1 VTSDTSLLSAATQAK
16 RQQILE
22 GAIRTFLQN
31 GYEGT
36 GMNQVADASG
46 VTKQT
51 IYSHFGDK
59 EGLFTAI
66 IEELTEFHGQ
76 EQPCEMSSD
85 AKPEEVLRA
94 LGQRFLRRQNDP
106 RYLAL
111 LRVMIG
117 ESERFPEL
125 ARLFSRKVIA
135 RGMDAFKTYFKQHP
149 ELGIDDPDA
158 TARVFVGSLVNFIIQ
173 QELLYYKEIAPFEM
187 ERMVDYLIKL
197 ILKP

>member
-1 VTSDTSLLSAATQAK
+1 VTNKVDTNPATLQGK
-16 RQQILE
+16 RQQILD
-22 GAIRTFLQN
+22 GAIRTFLQY

-76 EQPCEMSSD
+76 EPPCEFD
-85 AKPEEVLRA
+85 VDDKPEDILRS
-94 LGQRFLRRQNDP
+94 LGQRFLRRQKDP

-135 RGMDAFKTYFKQHP
+135 RGMDGFKNYIKQHP
-149 ELGIDDPDA
+149 ELGIDDPDL
-158 TARVFVGSLVNFIIQ
+158 TARVFVGSLVNFIIT
-173 QELLYYKEIAPFEM
+173 QELLYYKEISPSDMDRLVE
-187 ERMVDYLIKL
+187 YLIKL
-197 ILKP
+197 ILRP

>member
-1 VTSDTSLLSAATQAK
+1 VTADTNLLSASTLAK
-16 RQQILE
+16 RQQILD
-22 GAIRTFLQN
+22 GAIRTFLQH

-66 IEELTEFHGQ
+66 VEELTEFHGQ
-76 EQPCEMSSD
+76 EPLCELSSD
-85 AKPEEVLRA
+85 ATPEEALKS
-94 LGQRFLRRQNDP
+94 LGQRFLRRQKDP

-135 RGMDAFKTYFKQHP
+135 RGMDGFKTYIKQHP
-149 ELGIDDPDA
+149 ELGIDDPDL
-158 TARVFVGSLVNFIIQ
+158 TARVFVGSLVNFIIT
-173 QELLYYKEIAPFEM
+173 QELLYYKEISPSDM
-187 ERMVDYLIKL
+187 ERLVEYLIKL
-197 ILKP
+197 ILRP

>member
-1 VTSDTSLLSAATQAK
+1 VSNKVETSPAIGQSK
-16 RQQILE
+16 RQQILD

-66 IEELTEFHGQ
+66 VEELTEFHGQ
-76 EQPCEMSSD
+76 EQPCGIIPD
-85 AKPEEVLRA
+85 TTPEEALRA
-94 LGQRFLRRQNDP
+94 LGQRFLRRQKDP

-135 RGMDAFKTYFKQHP
+135 RGMDAFKNYINQHP
-149 ELGIDDPDA
+149 ELGIDDPDL
-158 TARVFVGSLVNFIIQ
+158 TARVFVGSLVNFIIT
-173 QELLYYKEIAPFEM
+173 QELLYYKEISPNDM
-187 ERMVDYLIKL
+187 ERLVDYLIKL
-197 ILKP
+197 ILRP

>member
-1 VTSDTSLLSAATQAK
+1 VSNKLDVSPTALQSK
-16 RQQILE
+16 RQQILD
-22 GAIRTFLQN
+22 GAIRSFLQH

-76 EQPCEMSSD
+76 EQPCGINQEST
-85 AKPEEVLRA
+85 PEEVLRS
-94 LGQRFLRRQNDP
+94 LGQRFLRRQKDP

-135 RGMDAFKTYFKQHP
+135 RGLDAFKTYIDQHP
-149 ELGIDDPDA
+149 ELGIDDPDL
-158 TARVFVGSLVNFIIQ
+158 TARVFVGSLVNFIIT
-173 QELLYYKEIAPFEM
+173 QELLYYKEIAPNEM
-187 ERMVDYLIKL
+187 EALVEYLIKL
-197 ILKP
+197 ILKR

>member
-1 VTSDTSLLSAATQAK
+1 VTTETGILPGTQAK

-22 GAIRTFLQN
+22 GAIATFLQH

-66 IEELTEFHGQ
+66 IEELTEFHAQELPCPISPNDSPGQ
-76 EQPCEMSSD
+76 
-85 AKPEEVLRA
+85 VLRS
-94 LGQRFLRRQNDP
+94 LGQRFLRRQKDP

-135 RGMDAFKTYFKQHP
+135 RAMEAFQTYFKQHP
-149 ELGIDDPDA
+149 ELGIEDPDL
-158 TARVFVGSLVNFIIQ
+158 TARVFVGSLVNFIVQ

-187 ERMVDYLIKL
+187 ERLVDYLIKL
-197 ILKP
+197 ILKQ